1 MQQGTR
7 RRRQW
12 SLAARITALVVSV
25 ATLVGLV
32 AAVLTLQLLR
42 LTLEDQMRTQ
52 LRQQLEIAVE
62 APDDQAGIDAAIT
75 WAEYTG
81 TLYAVIDS
89 DGRVS
94 GTATEFVSAELVT
107 QIEDQNDAS
116 DKRLRP
122 REPVILEGRQIGE
135 RALVLARSD
144 TSIFEASRGLVLR
157 VMPVLLLGI
166 LAAVGGG
173 ALLARRITRPLV
185 VTAAAADRLADGERN
200 VPMPHPDLPEVR
212 AVADALTA
220 LDRDLAASELR
231 QREFLLSIS
240 HEIRTPLTAIR
251 GYGEV
256 LADDVMPAAIAGS
269 IIQTEAERLSRFLDD
284 LLELARLE
292 ADDFTIAESDAT
304 LEEVLLAAEGA
315 WRARAAVLEV
325 QFVLELPPE
334 SVLVSTDVL
343 RVRQV
348 LDGLIENSL
357 RVSPSGSSI
366 TLRLFATA
374 DRVAVTVAD
383 EGPGLSADDLDRA
396 FDRGVLRERY
406 QNSRPVGTGLGLSI
420 AARLIGRLGGTI
432 SATSRPEGGAE
443 FTVSWTAP
451 ADPAEPWSFR
461 PTERPR

>member
-1 MQQGTR
+1 MV
-7 RRRQW
+7 
-12 SLAARITALVVSV
+12 ISV
-25 ATLVGLV
+25 ATLVGLI
-32 AAVLTLQLLR
+32 AAALTLQLLR
-42 LTLEDQMRTQ
+42 LTVEDQMRTQ
-52 LRQQLEIAVE
+52 LRQQLEIAAD
-62 APDDQAGIDAAIT
+62 APDAAAGIDAAIT
-75 WAEYTG
+75 WAEHTG
-81 TLYAVIDS
+81 TLYAVVDS
-89 DGRVS
+89 DDRVT
-94 GTATEFVSAELVT
+94 GTAAEFVSAELIA
-107 QIEDQNDAS
+107 QLEDQNDAS

-122 REPVILEGRQIGE
+122 REPVILEGRQVGTS
-135 RALVLARSD
+135 ALVLARSD
-144 TSIFEASRGLVLR
+144 TVLFEASRGLVLR

-185 VTAAAADRLADGERN
+185 VTAAAADRLAAGERN

-220 LDRDLAASELR
+220 LDRALATSELR
-231 QREFLLSIS
+231 QHEFLLSIS

-251 GYGEV
+251 GYGEA
-256 LADDVMPAAIAGS
+256 LADDVMPAAIAGA

-304 LEEVLLAAEGA
+304 LDEVLIAAEGA

-325 QFVLELPPE
+325 RLALELPSE
-334 SVLVSTDVL
+334 STPVYTDVL

-348 LDGLIENSL
+348 LDGLIENAL
-357 RVSPSGSSI
+357 RVSPPGSSI
-366 TLRLFATA
+366 TLRLLVTA
-374 DRVAVTVAD
+374 DRVAVSVSD
-383 EGPGLSADDLDRA
+383 EGPGLSADDLDSA

-432 SATSRPEGGAE
+432 GAIGRPQGGAE

-451 ADPAEPWSFR
+451 ADQAEQWLFR
-461 PTERPR
+461 PAERPR